1 MRALKTIVFVLGLL
15 VVGAFGLLVYG
26 LSQNWHRLSTPPAAA
41 PAPATAPA
49 AATTAAGRAGAAVA
63 AWGHVGLGLPADTR
77 IQSVTTAG
85 NLVVVRV
92 TSGGDERLI
101 VLDPATGSVVGTF
114 GVTDKP

>member
-26 LSQNWHRLSTPPAAA
+26 LSQNWHRLTAPSAAT
-41 PAPATAPA
+41 TAPA
-49 AATTAAGRAGAAVA
+49 AMTPAGKTGAAVA
-63 AWGHVGLGLPADTR
+63 AWGQVGLGQPPDTR

-85 NLVVVRV
+85 NLVVVQV

-101 VLDPATGSVVGTF
+101 VLDPTTGTLVGTF
-114 GVTDKP
+114 GVTDKR

>member
-26 LSQNWHRLSTPPAAA
+26 LSQNWHRLTA
-41 PAPATAPA
+41 PAPATTAPA
-49 AATTAAGRAGAAVA
+49 ATSRGAVA
-63 AWGHVGLGLPADTR
+63 AWGHVDLGQPADTR
-77 IQSVTTAG
+77 VQSVTTAG